1 MDAATPYLEDLHHL
15 HRNTT
20 QHLHA
25 LTAIVRCQHAAQ
37 EKHQHTAQQQL
48 ATMRPHM
55 CSSPINIDRHA
66 QEQFHKRTIHYVHWQ
81 YLLDMAEPLHF
92 SLSMQQ
98 AKASLQKALQKA
110 LQDDDDEEEEEEE
123 EDDNHLVLPDA
134 KKEFIIK
141 EMKDTTSQAL
151 HYLTKLRWNATVEG
165 FDQWHSEIA
174 NFLLSI
180 FQQRC
185 EETKAMAT
193 ILRQAGAFADGVD
206 ARYPNIAQIVANKQ
220 GQCIVTLKD
229 VLLTW
234 SEAMLHSLAKVQ
246 DAFARKPRPADK
258 ESDPVVR
265 HSDDWFREFAKNDPD
280 SAKVIT
286 AINSENPPYDYSPK
300 NIP

>member
-1 MDAATPYLEDLHHL
+1 
-15 HRNTT
+15 
-20 QHLHA
+20 
-25 LTAIVRCQHAAQ
+25 
-37 EKHQHTAQQQL
+37 
-48 ATMRPHM
+48 
-55 CSSPINIDRHA
+55 
-66 QEQFHKRTIHYVHWQ
+66 
-81 YLLDMAEPLHF
+81 MAEPLHF

-110 LQDDDDEEEEEEE
+110 LQDDDDDDEEEEDD
-123 EDDNHLVLPDA
+123 DDNHLVLPDA

-165 FDQWHSEIA
+165 LDNTDQWHSEIA

-193 ILRQAGAFADGVD
+193 ILRQAGAFADAVD
-206 ARYPNIAQIVANKQ
+206 ARYPNIAKIVARKQ

-246 DAFARKPRPADK
+246 DAFARKPGPAEM
-258 ESDPVVR
+258 ESDPIVR
-265 HSDDWFREFAKNDPD
+265 HSDNWFREFAGQRQSYRCHQQRKP
-280 SAKVIT
+280 VIRLLREQRWWPRT
-286 AINSENPPYDYSPK
+286 SL
-300 NIP
+300 